1 VRADAA
7 LLDRLRELKPQ
18 LNARGIT
25 HLALFG
31 SRARG
36 AARADSDVDLLIDL
50 APVRF
55 SLIDLVGVE
64 REIADQLGL
73 PVSVVVR
80 RSVEPRMMATIAPD
94 VVELF

>member
-1 VRADAA
+1 MSADPA
-7 LLDRLRELKPQ
+7 LVDRLRALRPD
-18 LNARGIT
+18 LSARGIT

-36 AARADSDVDLLIDL
+36 TARPDSDVDLLIDI
-50 APVRF
+50 APGRF
-55 SLIDLVGVE
+55 SLVDLVGAE
-64 REIADQLGL
+64 REIARHLDL
-73 PVSVVVR
+73 PVSLVAR